1 MNYEKSWT
9 RPGNL
14 REVKVQAK
22 VHFSA
27 PTKDGKNIFQVIDR
41 RSPGVRSWALGDD
54 QDKFSM
60 VIVDKNG
67 KLIKDLGSHPSLNG
81 TKKFA
86 KNRGFIK

>member
-1 MNYEKSWT
+1 MNYENSWT

-41 RSPGVRSWALGDD
+41 DTKGMRGS

-60 VIVDKNG
+60 VIVDKSS
-67 KLIKDLGSHPSLNG
+67 KLIKDLGSGIDDITRLVEGEFKIQSEI
-81 TKKFA
+81 TK
-86 KNRGFIK
+86 

>member
-14 REVKVQAK
+14 EEVKVGGK
-22 VHFSA
+22 ILFSA
-27 PTKDGKNIFQVIDR
+27 PTKDGKNIFQVLDR
-41 RSPGVRSWALGDD
+41 RGRARGDD

-60 VIVDKNG
+60 VVVDKNG
-67 KLIKDLGSHPSLNG
+67 DLIKDLGSHPSLNG
-81 TKKFA
+81 AKKFA

>member
-1 MNYEKSWT
+1 MNYENSGT

-14 REVKVQAK
+14 REVKVVAK

-27 PTKDGKNIFQVIDR
+27 PTKDGKNVFQVIDR
-41 RSPGVRSWALGDD
+41 DTKGMRGS

-60 VIVDKNG
+60 VIVDKSS

-81 TKKFA
+81 AKKFA